1 MEEVEKIKYLD
12 YIFTSTNSKRE
23 HIKSQTNK
31 AKRIIKIV
39 WGLMKRAKIE
49 DVNQKLYLFETL
61 IK

>member
-1 MEEVEKIKYLD
+1 MD
-12 YIFTSTNSKRE
+12 YIFTSTNSKSE

-31 AKRIIKIV
+31 AKRIIKTV

-61 IK
+61 IKSVVM